1 MNSVT
6 DGDTEDLG
14 TGYLRRPIS
23 VAQLLEREGYRPTVR
38 SRTAR
43 RALSGVAA
51 GAVLTLGAVV
61 GSLFLNHG
69 QRTTGDLA
77 AAGMAQSG
85 GDIVLAESNTPPGS
99 APAATHATAVTTPAS
114 TSRTATTHHQ
124 ATQKTATTPRTTH
137 QDDHPQTTHQNPSTQ
152 QQQQQP
158 TTQPQQPTATTQSAP
173 TATTQLTQNT
183 STSTSTPA
191 PTTQPTTTTTQ
202 PTTQPPTTQPTTT
215 TQTPPPDNGL
225 IGGVG
230 QVLGSVT
237 QPVFDWFN

>member
-1 MNSVT
+1 VSFVT

-77 AAGMAQSG
+77 SAGLAQSG

-99 APAATHATAVTTPAS
+99 APSATHTAAATTPAP
-114 TSRTATTHHQ
+114 TASRTPTAHHQ
-124 ATQKTATTPRTTH
+124 ATQRTVTTPTH
-137 QDDHPQTTHQNPSTQ
+137 QNRTEATHQNPTTQHQQPPALAATTTPQ
-152 QQQQQP
+152 QQSTP
-158 TTQPQQPTATTQSAP
+158 TTQSDP
-173 TATTQLTQNT
+173 TATTQLTPNT
-183 STSTSTPA
+183 TTGTSTPA
-191 PTTQPTTTTTQ
+191 TPTTTQPTT
-202 PTTQPPTTQPTTT
+202 TTQPPTTQPTSTT
-215 TQTPPPDNGL
+215 PDGL

>member
-38 SRTAR
+38 SRRAR

-77 AAGMAQSG
+77 ASGMAQSG

-99 APAATHATAVTTPAS
+99 APTAATHATAVTSQAP
-114 TSRTATTHHQ
+114 TSRSATTHHQ
-124 ATQKTATTPRTTH
+124 ATQKAATTPRTTH
-137 QDDHPQTTHQNPSTQ
+137 QDDHSQATHQNRATQ
-152 QQQQQP
+152 PQQQQP
-158 TTQPQQPTATTQSAP
+158 ATTTQPQQPTATTQSAP

-191 PTTQPTTTTTQ
+191 STTQPTTTTS
-202 PTTQPPTTQPTTT
+202 QPPTTQPTT